1 MELALTIPKFKYNK
15 GSFILN
21 KVIFWT
27 IIIIIIL
34 TILWLISDIFSP
46 FFIAAIISYILQPV
60 IDRISFRY
68 NLPRRTVATASYILF
83 LSVFA
88 VVIIVLLPI
97 IYQQISLLIS
107 KLPAYNAY
115 VQEEL
120 MPSLTEKINSVDP
133 NIGDRIKDSIS
144 NIANSIFS
152 LITTL
157 ANNIWHYTVATI
169 NIVIFIV
176 LTPVVL
182 FYFLR
187 DWSKMIKSIKSLL
200 PFNSRLKIQEIL
212 LAINNLLSAY
222 MRGQLNICLLL
233 SAYYGIALSLIGVDL
248 GILLGILSGFLII
261 IPFIGTLISVSLTM
275 IIGYFAFGTTIKLGY
290 ILLTYIV
297 GHIIES
303 YILTPKIIGD
313 KIGLHPLWIMFA
325 VLACGSLFGFIGIF
339 FAIPIA
345 GIIKVLYSFAI
356 KSYKGSKFYRT

>member
-1 MELALTIPKFKYNK
+1 MNK
-15 GSFILN
+15 A
-21 KVIFWT
+21 IFWA
-27 IIIIIIL
+27 IITLMIL
-34 TILWLISDIFSP
+34 TILWLISDILTP

-60 IDRISFRY
+60 IERTSFLF
-68 NLPRRTVATASYILF
+68 NIPRRTVASISYILF

-88 VVIIVLLPI
+88 VVIIILLPI
-97 IYQQISLLIS
+97 VYQQISLLIS
-107 KLPAYNAY
+107 KLPAYNNY
-115 VQEEL
+115 VQQEL

-144 NIANSIFS
+144 NIANSLFS

-169 NIVIFIV
+169 NIVIIIV
-176 LTPVVL
+176 LTPVIL

-187 DWSKMIKSIKSLL
+187 DWSKMVKSIKLLL
-200 PFNSRLKIQEIL
+200 PLNERLKIQEIL
-212 LAINNLLSAY
+212 SAINNLLSAY

-248 GILLGILSGFLII
+248 GVLLGILSGFLII
-261 IPFIGTLISVSLTM
+261 IPFIGTLISFSLAM
-275 IIGYFAFGTTIKLGY
+275 IIGYCAFGATIKLGY
-290 ILLTYIV
+290 ILLTYII
-297 GHIIES
+297 GYIMES
-303 YILTPKIIGD
+303 YVLTPKIIGD
-313 KIGLHPLWIMFA
+313 KIGLHPLWIMFG

-356 KSYKGSKFYRT
+356 KSYKGSKFYKT